1 MMSAPVHLD
10 ITGQTATITLDRPPV
25 NALDLPML
33 EALVGAIRA
42 AGDDPRARVI
52 ILKSANPR
60 IFSGGLDLR
69 AIGGKS
75 RDELRPYLQLLYVD
89 MHQAQRAAAKP
100 TIAQIA
106 GDARG
111 GGMTLAIL
119 CDMIVASE
127 TATFGYPEIDRG
139 VVPAIHFGHLATIVG
154 RNRAFDLLFTGRS
167 FDAAEA
173 HHLGLVTRL
182 ARADALDATV
192 AALATTLSA
201 KPPNTVARAR
211 AQFAAQ
217 SYPGFAESVAEAAD
231 FFCDIAS
238 SDEAHEG
245 LRAFTEK
252 RTPDWAKV
260 NREA

>member
-1 MMSAPVHLD
+1 MADPITLD
-10 ITGQTATITLDRPPV
+10 ITGKIATISLDRPPV
-25 NALDLPML
+25 NALDLPTL

-42 AGDDPRARVI
+42 AGQNDQARVI

-60 IFSGGLDLR
+60 IFSAGLDLR
-69 AIGGKS
+69 AIAGKS
-75 RDELRPYLQLLYVD
+75 RDELRPYLQLLYVE
-89 MHQAQRAAAKP
+89 MHEAQRAANKP

-173 HHLGLVTRL
+173 HQLGLVTRL
-182 ARADALDATV
+182 AAPDALDATV
-192 AALATTLSA
+192 SDLAATLSA
-201 KPPNTVARAR
+201 KPPEAMRRAC
-211 AQFAAQ
+211 AQFAAK
-217 SYPGFAESVAEAAD
+217 SYPGFAESVAEAAE

-238 SDEAHEG
+238 SPEAQEG
-245 LRAFTEK
+245 FQAFAEK
-252 RTPDWAKV
+252 RLPDWAV
-260 NREA
+260 